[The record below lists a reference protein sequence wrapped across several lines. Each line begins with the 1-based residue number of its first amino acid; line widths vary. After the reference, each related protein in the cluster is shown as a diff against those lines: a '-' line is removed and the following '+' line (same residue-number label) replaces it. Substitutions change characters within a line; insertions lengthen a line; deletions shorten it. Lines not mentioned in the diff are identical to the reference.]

1 MFKNK
6 KAVLFEAPAAKSTSK
21 SSKGNTSAFVQGAM
35 AKSAE
40 TRSGNGALKYS
51 IE

>member
-6 KAVLFEAPAAKSTSK
+6 KAVLFEASAKSTSK